1 MKSGSFA
8 SGESGNYQLCFRS
21 LFQAGRGYAF
31 PCDEAGRVDM
41 DSLSDR
47 ARANYLYA
55 RAVVGRDYASPVL
68 ERCSD

>member
-1 MKSGSFA
+1 MHA
-8 SGESGNYQLCFRS
+8 
-21 LFQAGRGYAF
+21 RG
-31 PCDEAGRVDM
+31 M

-68 ERCSD
+68 ERSSD